1 MNKPIKL
8 VFDIFI
14 LTYIIKN
21 AGLKLTL
28 ILIDNNYQMIAI
40 IWSWIVGYYVV
51 SKMVNIIETILTDI
65 KGK

>member
-1 MNKPIKL
+1 MNKTIKL
-8 VFDIFI
+8 IFDIFI

-21 AGLKLTL
+21 AGIELTL

-51 SKMVNIIETILTDI
+51 SKMVNIIDTILTDI